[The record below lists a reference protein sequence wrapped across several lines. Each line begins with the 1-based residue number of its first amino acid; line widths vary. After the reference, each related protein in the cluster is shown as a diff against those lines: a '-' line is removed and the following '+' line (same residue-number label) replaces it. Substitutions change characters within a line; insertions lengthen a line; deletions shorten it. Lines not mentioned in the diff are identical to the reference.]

1 MIAIKGIKFG
11 NKEVTQVNLI
21 WGEVEFSSDSFVI
34 RAEFCD
40 SETNCLY
47 RDEKGISK
55 TDYYALGATKE
66 IRTDKVLELF
76 GLEKAPVSSMI

>member
-11 NKEVTQVNLI
+11 NKQVTQVNLI
-21 WGEVEFSSDSFVI
+21 WGEVEFSADGFVI
-34 RAEFCD
+34 KAEFCD
-40 SETNCLY
+40 AETNCLY

-55 TDYYALGATKE
+55 TDYYALGTTKE